1 MVGRRPPV
9 IALAAEE
16 RWGQGSRSAL
26 SSFVLQLLLAGRTLN
41 IFLVR
46 ERACA
51 ARHDQRSIAN
61 DVQQAVDV

>member
-41 IFLVR
+41 IFLVGKKSLR
-46 ERACA
+46 CSA
-51 ARHDQRSIAN
+51 
-61 DVQQAVDV
+61 